1 MKLSMLRPLYDRPGP
16 WASLY
21 MDVSHNTEDA
31 TPVIELRWRSARET
45 LTGAGCDP
53 DTLDALE
60 RAVLSRPPQPGRHG
74 LAAFAAHGEVVL
86 TRPLS
91 APPRREIAVFGPLP
105 HAMPL
110 VAQLGEEISYVRVVV
125 DHTGADV
132 TAAGPGRLVHDET
145 VEGTAQ
151 FPIRK
156 VNAGGWRHRRQQQAA
171 QESWRRNA
179 GDAAAAVADLAE
191 RYDAEIIVVAGEPRS
206 RPMLVDRLPARWHD
220 RVVVTDAG
228 GRADG
233 ADPASLDD
241 VTIQAVAERA
251 AEHEE
256 SMLDRYRT
264 QRGRGAAASDGL
276 PAVVAALQ
284 RGQVDAVLLVD
295 DPSSTEELWIGPGP
309 LELSHDPAELRALN
323 VSDPQRVRADAAVI
337 RALACTDATL
347 TLVGPDELPVDGGI
361 AALLRYADA
370 GTRHR

>member
-16 WASLY
+16 WASVFV
-21 MDVSHNTEDA
+21 DASHNTEGA

-45 LTGAGCDP
+45 LTTAGCDP
-53 DTLDALE
+53 VTLDALE
-60 RAVLSRPPQPGRHG
+60 RAVLSHPLQPGRHG
-74 LAAFAAHGEVVL
+74 MAAFAAQGEVIL
-86 TRPLS
+86 TRSLS
-91 APPRREIAVFGPLP
+91 APPWREIAVYGPLP
-105 HAMPL
+105 HTMPL

-132 TAAGPGRLVHDET
+132 TVAGPGRLVRSET
-145 VEGTAQ
+145 VQGSAQ

-156 VNAGGWRHRRQQQAA
+156 ANAGGWRHRRQQQAV

-179 GDAAAAVADLAE
+179 RDAATAVAELAE
-191 RYDAEIIVVAGEPRS
+191 SYDAEIIVVAGEPRS
-206 RPMLVDRLPARWHD
+206 RPMLVDGLPERWHD

-228 GRADG
+228 GRAAG
-233 ADPASLDD
+233 ADPSSLDD
-241 VTIQAVAERA
+241 VTIQTVAERA

-256 SMLDRYRT
+256 SILDRYRT

-284 RGQVDAVLLVD
+284 RGQVEAVLLVD

-309 LELSHDPAELRALN
+309 LELSYDPAELHVLN
-323 VSDPQRVRADAAVI
+323 VPDPQRVRADAAVI